1 MSQNKLSAIIIF
13 LIGEHQSPKGNE
25 FLYTK
30 EKKKKKK
37 KERKHSIP
45 KENITLI
52 FFKNNQINY
61 PLQSRQDSKHFK
73 TLVFLFQARLLDFRG
88 KTRT

>member
-37 KERKHSIP
+37 RK
-45 KENITLI
+45 KENIASQKRILHSFFSRIIKLI
-52 FFKNNQINY
+52 IHFKADRIQNI
-61 PLQSRQDSKHFK
+61 SKH
-73 TLVFLFQARLLDFRG
+73 
-88 KTRT
+88 